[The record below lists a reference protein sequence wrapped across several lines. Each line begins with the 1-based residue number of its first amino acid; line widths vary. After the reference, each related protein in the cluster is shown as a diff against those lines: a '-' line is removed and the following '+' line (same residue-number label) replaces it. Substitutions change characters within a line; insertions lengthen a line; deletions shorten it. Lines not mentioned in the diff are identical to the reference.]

1 MICVIDRI
9 IGAVGKHVIAQ
20 HALAGA
26 YKYIGID
33 EAVDGGVIISALE
46 IIEPGFLDY
55 VVAIALFSGHF
66 ETPGGEP
73 PSGYSPGSAG
83 WNCTRR
89 GCPPPGLLCVKF
101 SHLRLFSQA
110 KNRHTVSTLSIASAR
125 ISLIVVS
132 PVQISM
138 IASSNKIQSVSI
150 YPTP

>member
-1 MICVIDRI
+1 MAGGDED
-9 IGAVGKHVIAQ
+9 IGVEETAP
-20 HALAGA
+20 
-26 YKYIGID
+26 
-33 EAVDGGVIISALE
+33 GGVVITGLE
-46 IIEPGFLDY
+46 IIEAGFLDY